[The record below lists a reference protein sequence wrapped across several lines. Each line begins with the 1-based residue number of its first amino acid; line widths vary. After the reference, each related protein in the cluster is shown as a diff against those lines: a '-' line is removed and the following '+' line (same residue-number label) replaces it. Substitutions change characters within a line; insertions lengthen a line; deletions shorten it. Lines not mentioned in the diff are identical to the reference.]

1 MNFAKLAIDKK
12 IITIVITVLLFFGGI
27 KSYKHLGRLEDPE
40 FTIKIAKVITYYP
53 GATAMEVSEEV
64 TDKIETAIQKLGQVK
79 NVKSLS
85 MPGFSSVEVE
95 IKDKYM
101 AKDLPQ
107 IWDELRRKVNDA
119 QSDLPPGTST
129 SLVWDDFGDV
139 YGIFYAIY
147 GDGYSYK
154 EIYEYAKVLRR
165 ELLLVKD
172 VADVKLFGVKEERVY
187 VEMSRERI
195 SQLGISPQMI
205 YASLS
210 GQNAVAPAG
219 NIDIGSQY
227 VRIFPTGELTSIE
240 DIGNVSILAADGKTK
255 LYLKDIATIRRGYVD
270 PPNVIF
276 RFNSKPAVGLGISTV
291 SGGNVVVMGKAV
303 SKRLKELQAETPI
316 GMEIGVVSD
325 QTETVIESIDSF
337 VVNLIEAIII
347 VIVVLVFAMGMRS
360 GLLIGGILLLVIL
373 ATFIIMDIN
382 HVMLQR
388 ISLGALII
396 ALGMLVDNAIVVVDG
411 ILIGGQ
417 RGESKKDAAIKVV
430 QQTTWPL
437 FGATCVAILA
447 FAAIGT
453 SQDSTGEFCRSLYQ
467 VLLYSLMLSWI
478 LAITITPLA
487 GIHFLRVEKLEG
499 ETDPYAGKFYQ
510 AYRKM
515 LIFCVRQK
523 YITITLLVVL
533 LAVAIYGFGF
543 VKKSF
548 FPDSTR
554 PQFMVHFW
562 MPQGVKIEKT
572 QEQVEIFEKW
582 IRKQPEV
589 TDITSVIGQGAL
601 RFILTYTAEEPNTAY
616 GLVLVSVKDYHTI
629 NNLMARCNKFLK
641 ANCQDAQTF
650 CRRFMLGP
658 GDANKIQVR
667 LRGPDPD
674 VLRQLSDNVKQIM
687 IEEPGAVDINTDWR
701 QKVPLLR
708 PIISDAAARNA
719 GLTRKEIAKALQSAT
734 AGTTVGYYREKDE
747 LIPVVYRAPADERSN
762 VQKLSD
768 IQIYSPISQG
778 FIPIRQVVTDF
789 KIVSEN
795 QIIRRRD
802 RLPTIT
808 VRCDPKSG
816 PATVVFEKLRP
827 KIEAIPLP
835 EGYSMEWGG
844 EYENSTRAQ
853 SGLAAMLPTIC
864 LFMVLIVIMLFN
876 SLKKPLV
883 IFATVPLAIIGVTLG
898 LLVMDQPFGFMA
910 LLGFLSLTGMLI
922 KNSVVLI
929 DEINNQL
936 NSGVAPFD
944 AVINSGVTRIR
955 PVVMAAATTVL
966 GMIPLLTDAFFVAM
980 AVTIMFG
987 LTFATILTLIVVPVL
1002 YATFFGIKEEKEE

>member
-1 MNFAKLAIDKK
+1 MNFAKIAIDKK

-27 KSYKHLGRLEDPE
+27 KSYKNLGRLEDPE
-40 FTIKIAKVITYYP
+40 FTIKTAKVITYYP

-64 TDKIETAIQKLGQVK
+64 TNKIETAIQKLGQVK
-79 NVKSLS
+79 DVKSLS
-85 MPGFSSVEVE
+85 MPGFSSIEVE

-101 AKDLPQ
+101 AEDLPQ
-107 IWDELRRKVNDA
+107 IWDELRRKVHDVRD
-119 QSDLPPGTST
+119 DLPPGTSDP
-129 SLVWDDFGDV
+129 LVWDDFGDV

-147 GDGYSYK
+147 GDGYSDK

-172 VADVKLFGVKEERVY
+172 VADVKLFGVRDERVY
-187 VEMSRERI
+187 VEISRERI

-219 NIDIGSQY
+219 DIDIGSQY
-227 VRIFPTGELTSIE
+227 VRIFPTGELKSIK

-255 LYLKDIATIRRGYVD
+255 LYLKDIATIRRGYID

-276 RFNSKPAVGLGISTV
+276 RFNSKPAIGLGISTV
-291 SGGNVVVMGKAV
+291 NGGNVVVMGQAIT
-303 SKRLKELQAETPI
+303 KRLKELQAETPV
-316 GMEIGVVSD
+316 GMEIGVVSH
-325 QTETVIESIDSF
+325 QANSVVEAIDNF
-337 VVNLIEAIII
+337 IVNLIEAIII

-373 ATFIIMDIN
+373 ATFILMDIN

-396 ALGMLVDNAIVVVDG
+396 ALGMLVDNAIVIVDG
-411 ILIGGQ
+411 TLVGAQKGK
-417 RGESKKDAAIKVV
+417 SKKQAAIDIV

-437 FGATCVAILA
+437 FGATCVAVLA

-467 VLLYSLMLSWI
+467 VLLYSLMLSWV
-478 LAITITPLA
+478 LAITVTPLA
-487 GIHFLRVEKLEG
+487 GIYFLRVEKLEG
-499 ETDPYAGKFYQ
+499 EADPYAGKFYQ
-510 AYRKM
+510 AYRKI

-523 YITITLLVVL
+523 YITITFLVVL

-562 MPQGVKIEKT
+562 MPQGVQIEKT

-629 NNLMARCNKFLK
+629 DDLMARCDKFLK

-667 LRGPDPD
+667 LRGPDPK
-674 VLRQLSDNVKQIM
+674 VLRHLADTAEHIM
-687 IEEPGAVDINTDWR
+687 IKEPGAVDINTDWR

-708 PIISDAAARNA
+708 PIVSDTAARNA
-719 GLTRKEIAKALQSAT
+719 GLTRKDIAKALQSVT
-734 AGTTVGYYREKDE
+734 AGTTVGYYRERDE
-747 LIPVVYRAPADERSN
+747 LIPVVYRAPEIERSS
-762 VQKLSD
+762 VQQLSD
-768 IQIYSPISQG
+768 VQIYSPISHG
-778 FIPIRQVVTDF
+778 FIPIKQVVTDF
-789 KIVSEN
+789 KVVSEN
-795 QIIRRRD
+795 QIIRRRN

-816 PATVVFEKLRP
+816 PATVVFNKLRP
-827 KIEAIPLP
+827 KIEAIELP
-835 EGYSMEWGG
+835 EGYTMEWGG
-844 EYENSTRAQ
+844 EHEDSSDAQ
-853 SGLAAMLPTIC
+853 AGLTAMLPTIG
-864 LFMVLIVIMLFN
+864 LFMILIVIMLFN
-876 SLKKPLV
+876 SIRKPLV
-883 IFATVPLAIIGVTLG
+883 IFATVPLAVIGVTFG
-898 LLVMDQPFGFMA
+898 LLVMGQPFGFMA

-936 NSGVAPFD
+936 NSGVVPFD
-944 AVINSGVTRIR
+944 AIINAGVTRIR
-955 PVVMAAATTVL
+955 PVIMAAATTVL
-966 GMIPLLTDAFFVAM
+966 GMIPLLKDAFFVAM

-1002 YATFFGIKEEKEE
+1002 YSTFFGIKEEKKE